1 MTRINYF
8 FRNGLAGY
16 SIESVFK
23 TIISA
28 IQTDTDIEKTFM
40 PSPFAD
46 SISILRNGIYA
57 RIHQRKQGVNHITG
71 DIHYLLYFLDGR
83 RTVVTVHDIMY
94 YDCLKGIKKKI
105 WKRLY
110 IDSLKKAA
118 CITFISD
125 FAKSQVLNE
134 ISLPEEKMKVIPNPV
149 DTSFVF
155 SPKEFN
161 EQKPRILHI
170 GTLERKNLNR
180 TIDAL
185 KNFPCHLR
193 IIGRLDNKTIAKL
206 KDSGIEYSNDCD
218 LSHDEIVKEYR
229 MADIVNFPSTCEG
242 FGMPVIEAQA
252 TGRIVIT
259 SDISPM
265 KDVAGEAAFLVNPYS
280 VECIRD
286 AYLRI
291 IADKTLRKK
300 LLEKGLEN
308 VAKFKYEA
316 IAGQYMEIYS
326 SLSANENLR

>member
-1 MTRINYF
+1 MIINYYI
-8 FRNGLAGY
+8 RNKRTGY
-16 SIESVFK
+16 SIGAVFN

-28 IQTDTDIEKTFM
+28 IQNSFDVIETFS
-40 PSPFAD
+40 PSPFANCF
-46 SISILRNGIYA
+46 SILRNGIYA
-57 RIHQRKQGVNHITG
+57 RIHQRKQGINHITG
-71 DIHYLLYFLDGR
+71 DVHYLLYFLDGR

-118 CITFISD
+118 CVTFISD

-149 DTSFVF
+149 DPSFVF

-161 EQKPRILHI
+161 EHKPLILHI
-170 GTLERKNLNR
+170 GTFERKNLDR
-180 TIDAL
+180 SIDAL
-185 KNFPCHLR
+185 KDVPCHLR

-265 KDVAGEAAFLVNPYS
+265 KEVAGDGALLVNPFS
-280 VECIRD
+280 VESIRD

-291 IADKTLRKK
+291 IADGTLRKK
-300 LLEKGLEN
+300 LLEKGHEN
-308 VAKFKYEA
+308 IRKYMPEVVAK
-316 IAGQYMEIYS
+316 QYMNIYS
-326 SLSANENLR
+326 SLPARKHS

>member
-1 MTRINYF
+1 MIINYYL
-8 FRNGLAGY
+8 RNKRTGY
-16 SIESVFK
+16 SIGAVFN
-23 TIISA
+23 TIIST
-28 IQTDTDIEKTFM
+28 IQNSYDVIETFS
-40 PSPFAD
+40 PSPFANYF
-46 SISILRNGIYA
+46 SVLRNGIYA
-57 RIHQRKQGVNHITG
+57 RIHQRKQGINHITG
-71 DIHYLLYFLDGR
+71 DVHYLLYFLDGR

-125 FAKSQVLNE
+125 FAKSQVLKE

-149 DTSFVF
+149 APSFVF

-252 TGRIVIT
+252 TGRVVIT

-265 KDVAGEAAFLVNPYS
+265 KEVAGEGALLVNPYS
-280 VECIRD
+280 VESIRD

-291 IADKTLRKK
+291 IADGTMRKK

-308 VAKFKYEA
+308 VGKYSPEA